1 MIPNLPPTYVAH
13 VVTPHPFGDVEE
25 PHAAGEFG
33 SMVGGFG
40 VRVSL
45 TYGSDGGTGTVIQKA
60 RARVFGSAGLVGP
73 TSWLMASIEG
83 TPYEEACNHDAG
95 EILGALA
102 EGNGHAF
109 PPAVQRG
116 AEFAVKALRRALGI
130 AVHGMPAD
138 IEGGILVCRC
148 IGVGDRAIRAAIRAG
163 ARDPEAIG
171 AATGACTG
179 CRSCRPDL
187 MALIDEET
195 RGSLPTPDEAL
206 HPAARICMA
215 TAGPV
220 LRALGLPLEAAVVEE
235 GAVRIRLGT
244 PREDCCVSPPGAVA
258 IARQLLRDSVTE
270 DVRVE
275 LLD

>member
-1 MIPNLPPTYVAH
+1 
-13 VVTPHPFGDVEE
+13 
-25 PHAAGEFG
+25 
-33 SMVGGFG
+33 
-40 VRVSL
+40 
-45 TYGSDGGTGTVIQKA
+45 VIRQA
-60 RARVFGSAGLVGP
+60 RARIFGSAGLVGP
-73 TSWLMASIEG
+73 VSWLMQTIEG
-83 TPYEEACNHDAG
+83 RPYEEACEHDPD
-95 EILGALA
+95 EVLGALA

-116 AEFAVKALRRALGI
+116 ADFAVKALRRALGI

-138 IEGGILVCRC
+138 IDSGILVCRC

-163 ARDPEAIG
+163 ARDPESIG
-171 AATGACTG
+171 EATGACTG

-195 RGSLPTPDEAL
+195 RESLPLPDEAL

-244 PREDCCVSPPGAVA
+244 PRADCCISPPGAVA
-258 IARQLLRDSVTE
+258 VARQLLRDTVAE
-270 DVRVE
+270 DTRVE

>member
-1 MIPNLPPTYVAH
+1 MIPELPRTYVEH
-13 VVTPHPFGDVEE
+13 VVTPHGLGDVDE
-25 PHAAGEFG
+25 PNAAGEIG

-45 TYGSDGGTGTVIQKA
+45 RYGSDGSNGAVIEQA
-60 RARVFGSAGLVGP
+60 RARVFGSAGLLAPV
-73 TSWLMASIEG
+73 SWLMEAVEG
-83 TPYEEACNHDAG
+83 QNYEAACEHDPAAVVH
-95 EILGALA
+95 ALC
-102 EGNGHAF
+102 EGNGHEL
-109 PPAVQRG
+109 PPAVERG
-116 AEFAVKALRRALGI
+116 ADFAVKALRRALGI

-138 IEGGILVCRC
+138 IDAGILVCRC
-148 IGVGDRAIRAAIRAG
+148 IGVGDRAIRRAIRDG
-163 ARDPEAIG
+163 ARDPESIG

-195 RGSLPTPDEAL
+195 RGTLPEPDEAL
-206 HPAARICMA
+206 HPAARICLA

-235 GAVRIRLGT
+235 GAVCIRLGT
-244 PREDCCVSPPGAVA
+244 PRPDCCVSPPGAVA
-258 IARQLLRDSVTE
+258 IARQLLRDTVAE

-275 LLD
+275 LIV